1 MVLPLQNDPLP
12 LRTDR
17 DGVIRVG
24 GTRVTL
30 DTIIGAFQQGA
41 DAEEI
46 VERYPSLSLAD
57 VHGVLSYYLRH
68 RAEIEDYLRERQRQ
82 AEEVQRQNEARFEPQ
97 GLREK
102 LLARKLAG

>member
-1 MVLPLQNDPLP
+1 MVLPLNNDPLP

-17 DGVIRVG
+17 DDVIRVG

-30 DTIIGAFQQGA
+30 DTVIGAFQQGA
-41 DAEEI
+41 DAGEI

-57 VHGVLSYYLRH
+57 VHAVLSYYLRH
-68 RAEIEDYLRERQRQ
+68 RTEIEEYLRERQRQ
-82 AEEVQRQNEARFEPQ
+82 AEEVQRQNEARFDPQ

-102 LLARKLAG
+102 LLARKPAG